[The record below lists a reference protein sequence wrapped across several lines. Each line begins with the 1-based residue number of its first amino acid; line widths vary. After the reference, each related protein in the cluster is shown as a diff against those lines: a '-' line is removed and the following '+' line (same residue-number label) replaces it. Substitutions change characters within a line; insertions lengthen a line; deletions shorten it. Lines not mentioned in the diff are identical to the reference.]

1 MSHKKEDQQRTE
13 DLNNTI
19 NQLDP
24 KDIYR
29 TRHPRASRIYI
40 PLKYTL
46 SILQDRL
53 YTEPYIN
60 SYSLA
65 LLVAQMVKNL
75 PAMQETWVR
84 SLGRE
89 DPLERSWQPTP
100 VFLPGELHEQR
111 SLAGSSPRG
120 HTESGMTKRLSTIQG
135 CSCCCC

>member
-75 PAMQETWVR
+75 LQCRRLGFDPWVGKILWR
-84 SLGRE
+84 
-89 DPLERSWQPTP
+89 RSWQPTP

-111 SLAGSSPRG
+111 SLAVSSPRG
-120 HTESGMTKRLSTIQG
+120 HKESGMTKRLSTIQG